1 LIASGTPLDI
11 LPAWLR
17 QAPKFLR
24 GAGAGSTNAAIK
36 QASSTIQ
43 GTGWSRDEYWILF
56 FHAAS
61 PLCSGLT
68 LIDNRCDQGCLV
80 W

>member
-1 LIASGTPLDI
+1 MFYRR
-11 LPAWLR
+11 LR
-17 QAPKFLR
+17 QAPNIPR

-43 GTGWSRDEYWILF
+43 GPGWSRDEYWILF

-61 PLCSGLT
+61 PLCSGMI
-68 LIDNRCDQGCLV
+68 LINNSCVQGCLV